1 MRTGSPDRARSPAR
15 VLRSLSPMRGELQ
28 SAIDVDPEAVRMAL
42 RDFVN
47 QLANSERERVS
58 FQFGSNILVSV
69 YCFVNFKMNKY
80 SKKLK
85 NNVNFSLQRFL
96 VYTFHRHEKGFKHHC
111 C

>member
-58 FQFGSNILVSV
+58 FKLGPIILVSV
-69 YCFVNFKMNKY
+69 FFFVNYKMK
-80 SKKLK
+80 
-85 NNVNFSLQRFL
+85 
-96 VYTFHRHEKGFKHHC
+96 
-111 C
+111 